1 MICHGGH
8 FGMCEVLAI
17 FPRPRTPLM
26 HVATLALPT
35 PKTDTKIIMYIQ
47 IKRKDLQAI
56 LNKILNLLSH
66 IYKMHV
72 VKKKNNNRALIYE

>member
-1 MICHGGH
+1 
-8 FGMCEVLAI
+8 
-17 FPRPRTPLM
+17 M

-72 VKKKNNNRALIYE
+72 VKKKTTTVH